1 MNTSKTSTIGLIE
14 LPEFG
19 LLDSEGK
26 NWLGHKYSE
35 SVLISKQVL
44 LANLQDA
51 GFDAQLVN
59 LTKGD
64 DVVEYGKLNWGNS
77 EFTKIYLGKKI
88 DDVEPSAYDAWGV
101 TNNFSQNR
109 DIACLTIKH
118 LASKGIPVVVGGSD
132 AIADSRSYLAAGA
145 TAVIL
150 DKSGAANA
158 PVMDYVLGG
167 IPREELSGVV
177 LADGRKA
184 ELRVIQPLSPQ
195 DWPLPNLS
203 VVKQCLGTEYKGLP
217 LPENPWP
224 IGSIF
229 TDIGCDRTCDFC
241 QTPSYRLGYRAMSPQ
256 RILQW
261 AELQKMAGAQAV
273 MLSSDQFLGRI
284 VKKGGRQDVLEIIK
298 NIKELGLSFF
308 WNNGIELKKMTIGR
322 GINRKS
328 GKNLIPDEELI
339 SALCGWDGYV
349 GCYFAYIAAE
359 RPVVGQENYS
369 KLLPWQEHCEIMKV
383 IVRAGIPYLR
393 YGLILGFDD
402 DSHESLSRLE
412 EAVWELYEEL
422 IAINPALKFQAAP
435 FSLSPISGTP
445 QSEQVR
451 QSGLLRFDDP
461 NIFGSIWTTSVDT
474 HYLSYKEVFEW
485 QKRLTQVGRSRYMED
500 GIALHVGQ

>member
-26 NWLGHKYSE
+26 NWLGHKYNE

-44 LANLQDA
+44 LSSLQA
-51 GFDAQLVN
+51 EGFDAQLVN

-64 DVVEYGKLNWGNS
+64 DAVEYGKLSWGDS
-77 EFTKIYLGKKI
+77 EFTKVYLGKKI
-88 DDVEPSAYDAWGV
+88 DDVNPSAYNAWGV

-145 TAVIL
+145 TAVVL
-150 DKSGAANA
+150 DKSGTANG
-158 PVMDYVLGG
+158 PIMDYVLGKT
-167 IPREELSGVV
+167 PRKELAGVI
-177 LADGRKA
+177 LANGSQPPR
-184 ELRVIQPLSPQ
+184 RVQRPLSPQ
-195 DWPLPNLS
+195 DWALPDLS

-241 QTPSYRLGYRAMSPQ
+241 QTPKYRLGYRAMSPE
-256 RILQW
+256 RVLQW
-261 AELQKMAGAQAV
+261 AELQKAAGAQAV

-284 VKKGGRQDVLEIIK
+284 VKKGGRENVLEIMK
-298 NIKELGLSFF
+298 NLRDLGLSFF
-308 WNNGIELKKMTIGR
+308 WNNGIELKKMTVGR

-328 GKNLIPDEELI
+328 GENLIPDEELI
-339 SALCGWDGYV
+339 SALCGWDGHV

-359 RPVVGQENYS
+359 RPVVGRENYS
-369 KLLPWQEHCEIMKV
+369 KLLPWQEHCEIMKT

-393 YGLILGFDD
+393 YGLILGFAD

-422 IAINPALKFQAAP
+422 VAINPALKFQAAP

-474 HYLSYKEVFEW
+474 HYLGYKEVFEW
-485 QKRLTQVGRSRYMED
+485 QKRLTLVGRSRYMED
-500 GIALHVGQ
+500 GIVLHVGQ